1 LETDDYLH
9 QTVLH
14 DCQGRISHTLT
25 LLLDGTIR
33 IDFAN
38 GRRAV
43 IDPNTRQNLTPH
55 VLVPDALM
63 DQAAQV
69 RPW

>member
-1 LETDDYLH
+1 MDTDDYLH

-14 DCQGRISHTLT
+14 DCQGRISHSLT
-25 LLLDGTIR
+25 LLVDGNVR

-38 GRRAV
+38 GRHAV
-43 IDPNTRQNLTPH
+43 IEPNTRQNLTPQ
-55 VLVPDALM
+55 VVVPDALM